1 MAATQIGSMTNFPQ
15 GFANGV
21 SVRGVP
27 LSQAQ
32 AGEVFFVDN
41 SAILGNNQRAGSDG
55 NRGTFLDPFGTL
67 DYAINTACVQGR
79 GDTVFVGSGH
89 AETISN
95 ATTLKMACNGVA
107 VVGLGSGSRRPRFTL
122 DTAVTAN
129 IPVRAANMSIQNCI
143 FLNNFADIASVFTGI
158 SASVTASVAAG
169 TAPTSSNPGV
179 GGVMTV
185 TAVGS
190 GTLYSGA
197 TVMGTAVPTGTF
209 IMSQITGT
217 TGGVGTYQLNN
228 SFTFASGTMTTGSQ
242 DLAIDSCEFR
252 DLSSVLNALSVYT
265 SSSTAQA
272 SAGLQFTRN
281 YVSSLGT
288 TAATT
293 ALIAGAAQDRVN
305 ISDNYGNWAV
315 LNNTAAMLA
324 AGANSLTNFRFD
336 RNEINRPNT
345 ATTSGLAISTSG
357 TAWTGQCNDNRIWGL
372 NNTAQIWIDTGTKL
386 AFNQNYCPITAAADK
401 SGLINPAA
409 V

>member
-41 SAILGNNQRAGSDG
+41 SVILGNNQRAGSDG

-265 SSSTAQA
+265 GSSTAQA
-272 SAGLQFTRN
+272 SAGLQFTRS

-324 AGANSLTNFRFD
+324 AGANSLTNFRFN

>member
-41 SAILGNNQRAGSDG
+41 SVILGNNQRAGSDG

-265 SSSTAQA
+265 GSSTAQA
-272 SAGLQFTRN
+272 SAGLQFTRS

-293 ALIAGAAQDRVN
+293 AIIAGAAQDRVN